1 MDFATIRY
9 EVRGRAALITY
20 DRQERR
26 NAWDLAMYRE
36 IVAAVEMANADPAVG
51 AVVVTHAGPVFCA
64 GADFRAK
71 PEPPDPVTGRRP
83 NMASEAMAQD
93 RSWLHL
99 LARSKPTI
107 AAIRG
112 LATGLGVTHI
122 LPFDLRIAGEQ
133 ARFAFPFLKLGTMPE
148 LGSTALLPR
157 LVGAGRALH
166 LCLTAAEIDALE
178 AERIGL
184 IGEVCAGDAVLDRA
198 LALAEQIAGYPELQL
213 GLTRRLFAENAGEH
227 DLNAMLRRESEA
239 FVAMF
244 KAAKRD

>member
-1 MDFATIRY
+1 LDYAAIRF
-9 EVRGRAALITY
+9 ETQGPVALITY

-36 IVAAVEMANADPAVG
+36 IVNAIEAANADPDVG
-51 AVVVTHAGPVFCA
+51 AIVVTNAGPVFCA
-64 GADFRAK
+64 GADFKAG
-71 PEPPDPVTGRRP
+71 PEPPDPVTGRSP
-83 NMASEAMAQD
+83 NMASEAMAQGT
-93 RSWLHL
+93 SWLHL

-107 AAIRG
+107 AAVRG

-122 LPFDLRIAGEQ
+122 LPFDLRIAGET

-157 LVGAGRALH
+157 LVGMSRALH
-166 LCLTAAEIDALE
+166 LCLTSAEIDARE

-184 IGEVCAGDAVLDRA
+184 VGEVCSDDRVLDRA
-198 LALAEQIAGYPELQL
+198 LVLAAQIAAYPTLQL
-213 GLTRRLFAENAGEH
+213 GLTRRLFVENAGEH
-227 DLNAMLRRESEA
+227 DLNAVLRREGEA

-244 KAAKRD
+244 KAKRRD